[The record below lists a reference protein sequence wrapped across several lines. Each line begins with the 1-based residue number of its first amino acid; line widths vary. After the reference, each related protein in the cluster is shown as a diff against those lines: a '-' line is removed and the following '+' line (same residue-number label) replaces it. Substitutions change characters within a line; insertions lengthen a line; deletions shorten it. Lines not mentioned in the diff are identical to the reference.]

1 MTIETP
7 VAVSTVPK
15 KVHVET
21 WGCQMNVAD
30 SEKMLGLL
38 YKENYKLAENEND
51 ADLIILNTCHI
62 REKATHKV
70 LSRLGMLREAKEKK
84 PSLKIAITGCV
95 AQAEGKKL
103 LERSDL
109 IDILLGPGK
118 IDDLPSLLKT
128 KEETPAKAMS
138 LGFNKESIPEVDVV
152 ANPTVS
158 GMSEVTRYVN
168 ITQGCNNF
176 CTFCIV
182 PFTRGREVSR
192 LPQDIVTE
200 VESMVAKGATEVTLL
215 GQNVNSYGLDLT
227 EQKKL
232 ALTESGPF
240 VDLLKLVSGVRN
252 LERLR
257 FTTSNPHDF
266 TRELADLFFTEP
278 KLGSYLHLPV
288 QSGNDEVL
296 ARMRRKVTRAEFLER
311 VSWLRDRDPS
321 FALSTDLIVG
331 FPGET
336 EAQFED
342 TLSLVEQVRFSFI
355 FAFKYSPR
363 KHTAAAKF
371 QDQICEE
378 DKTRRLQALNKLQD
392 KITLETNLAEV
403 GKEIEV
409 LCHYQSKRYP
419 GSYYSRC
426 QHFRLVR
433 MNSNVDLVGKKVMVK
448 IVDANKTALLG
459 EVLAF

>member
-1 MTIETP
+1 MTVEP
-7 VAVSTVPK
+7 STISLGQK
-15 KVHVET
+15 RVHVET

-38 YKENYKLAENEND
+38 YKENYELATNESE

-70 LSRLGMLREAKEKK
+70 LSRLGRLREAKSKN
-84 PSLKIAITGCV
+84 PSLKIAVTGCV

-109 IDILLGPGK
+109 IDILIGPGK
-118 IDDLPSLLKT
+118 IDDLPAILKSQQDQGS
-128 KEETPAKAMS
+128 KSMA
-138 LGFNKESIPEVDVV
+138 LGFNKEPAPEMAVA
-152 ANPTVS
+152 ANPTLT
-158 GMSEVTRYVN
+158 GKSEVTRYIN
-168 ITQGCNNF
+168 INQGCNNF
-176 CTFCIV
+176 CTFCVV
-182 PFTRGREVSR
+182 PYTRGREISR
-192 LPQDIVTE
+192 LPRDIIAE
-200 VESMVAKGATEVTLL
+200 VESAVAQGAREVTLL
-215 GQNVNSYGLDLT
+215 GQNVNSYGLDLV
-227 EQKKL
+227 EQHDQVGD
-232 ALTESGPF
+232 GPF
-240 VDLLKLVSGVRN
+240 VSLLQGVSAVKG
-252 LERLR
+252 LDRLR

-266 TRELADLFFTEP
+266 TKPLADLFFTES

-296 ARMRRKVTRAEFLER
+296 ARMRRKVTREEFLTR
-311 VSWLRDRDPS
+311 VGWLRDRDPN

-371 QDQICEE
+371 RDQLSEE
-378 DKTRRLQALNKLQD
+378 DKSRRLHLLNKLQD
-392 KITLETNLAEV
+392 KITIELNVAQI
-403 GKEIEV
+403 GKEVEV
-409 LCHYQSKRYP
+409 LCHYRSQKDP
-419 GSYYSRC
+419 GCYYSRTPD
-426 QHFRLVR
+426 FRLVR
-433 MNSNVDLVGKKVMVK
+433 MNSDRNLVGQKVMVK
-448 IVDANKTALLG
+448 IVDGNKTALVG
-459 EVLAF
+459 DVLSV